1 MTNHPDTTV
10 RVPNGD
16 LGPVIGYQARSAYDG
31 ECCVNWDD
39 GSVWFLGR
47 LDCGGIF
54 AQRWYEPDDVDED
67 AFGPWRDCP
76 GPDLGVFASV
86 DALEAA
92 MAAPLP
98 EEIYNLF
105 YVDDVGSIVTDDEK
119 AAWGRIYA
127 LEVAHLLEDGSLVET
142 WAPPWAD
149 DPLDPIWDIDC

>member
-1 MTNHPDTTV
+1 M
-10 RVPNGD
+10 G
-16 LGPVIGYQARSAYDG
+16 
-31 ECCVNWDD
+31 
-39 GSVWFLGR
+39 
-47 LDCGGIF
+47 
-54 AQRWYEPDDVDED
+54 
-67 AFGPWRDCP
+67 
-76 GPDLGVFASV
+76 
-86 DALEAA
+86 
-92 MAAPLP
+92 APLP